1 MLRSTY
7 EKRLRELE
15 KTGRYDQVTNFK
27 LQAQREGIVD
37 IEDMKAQRSALDE
50 QIKQAEAD
58 EAK

>member
-1 MLRSTY
+1 M
-7 EKRLRELE
+7 KRQADMI
-15 KTGRYDQVTNFK
+15 KWNTNFK